1 MNFKLNMKK
10 ILLQII
16 VIAIVFFAVSAFQQR
31 NLLSTDHTPAPYF
44 ALTQLNEQGRYSIKE
59 LQGQTTV
66 VYFFAPWCSI
76 CKVSMPNLQSAMDD
90 GDINAVAVA
99 LDYQSEQQV
108 QDFVADLSLSMP
120 VLLGSAQTAKQYK
133 ISAFPTY
140 YVIDES
146 LRITARSMGYSSELG
161 IKYRGRDE

>member
-1 MNFKLNMKK
+1 
-10 ILLQII
+10 
-16 VIAIVFFAVSAFQQR
+16 
-31 NLLSTDHTPAPYF
+31 
-44 ALTQLNEQGRYSIKE
+44 
-59 LQGQTTV
+59 
-66 VYFFAPWCSI
+66 
-76 CKVSMPNLQSAMDD
+76 MPNLQSAMDD

-120 VLLGSAQTAKQYK
+120 ILLGSAQTAKQYK

>member
-1 MNFKLNMKK
+1 MKK

-44 ALTQLNEQGRYSIKE
+44 ALPQLHEQGRYSIKE

-90 GDINAVAVA
+90 GDINAVAIA

-120 VLLGSAQTAKQYK
+120 ILLGSAQTAKQYK